1 MKLTVLGAAGEVTGS
16 QHLIETSTRRLLL
29 DCGLFQGHRAESRA
43 KNSHF
48 HCQPQELDAVILSH
62 AHIDHCGNLPGL
74 YKAGF
79 RGPIFCTPPTAEIA
93 AVMLRDA
100 AKIQAEDAEYL
111 RRHMNPRD
119 ARAVEPLYTEEH
131 ASAVCDLFETIPYGQ
146 QEEVG
151 KDVRILFREAGHI
164 LGSAIV
170 ELDLEEQ
177 GEWKRVVFTGDLG
190 RRGLPILRDPQLVD
204 RCDLLITEGTY
215 GNRIHP
221 EAGAQELELQR
232 IIQRTAAREG
242 RVIIPAFALGRTQ
255 NILYYLNDLNNQNLL
270 PRIPMY
276 VDSPLSRELTQI
288 YLRHLNEMDAAVQRV
303 RQADEHPFSFPGLQ
317 FIRTPQESAS
327 LNYRKGSF
335 VVIASSGMCESGRV
349 VHHLKHGLA
358 DEKNTVILMGFQ
370 AQGTLG
376 RRLQERRSPVKVLNR
391 EVEIRADIECLTG
404 LSAHADAVDFQWWFG
419 ELGKR
424 GGCGKA
430 VVVHS
435 EEGPAAA
442 TASLLADVCDEPPIV
457 PKPGEVI
464 EF

>member
-16 QHLIETSTRRLLL
+16 QHLIETASRRLLL
-29 DCGLFQGHRAESRA
+29 DCGFFQGHRAESRE

-48 HCQPQELDAVILSH
+48 LCHPKEVDAVILSH

-93 AVMLRDA
+93 EVMLRDA
-100 AKIQAEDAEYL
+100 AKIQREDADYL
-111 RRHMNPRD
+111 RRHLSPAQ
-119 ARAVEPLYTEEH
+119 ARAVEPLYDETH
-131 ASAVCDLFETIPYGQ
+131 ARAVCELIETIPYGKL
-146 QEEVG
+146 EEVG
-151 KDVRILFREAGHI
+151 KDVRIRFLEAGHI
-164 LGSAIV
+164 LGSAMV

-177 GEWKRVVFTGDLG
+177 GVWKRVLFTGDIG
-190 RRGLPILRDPQLVD
+190 RRGLPILRDPQLSE

-221 EAGAQELELQR
+221 DAGEQQQELAR
-232 IIQRTAAREG
+232 IIGQTAARGG

-255 NILYYLNDLNNQNLL
+255 NILYYLNDLHNQGKL

-276 VDSPLSRELTQI
+276 VDSPLSRELTHI
-288 YLRHLNEMDAAVQRV
+288 YMRHQHEMDVALQRI
-303 RQADEHPFSFPGLQ
+303 RQTDENPFSFPGLQ

-327 LNYRKGSF
+327 LNHREGSF
-335 VVIASSGMCESGRV
+335 VVVASSGMCESGRV
-349 VHHLKHGLA
+349 VHHLKHALD

-370 AQGTLG
+370 AQHTLG
-376 RRLQERRSPVKVLNR
+376 RRLQEKRPSVMVLNKQVTVR
-391 EVEIRADIECLTG
+391 AEIESLTG
-404 LSAHADAVDFQWWFG
+404 LSAHADADDFRWWYG
-419 ELGKR
+419 ELAKR
-424 GGCGKA
+424 GGCGQA

-435 EEGPAAA
+435 EEPAAEA
-442 TASLLADVCDEPPIV
+442 TAQLVAHASDEPPII
-457 PKPGEVI
+457 PKRGQVI